1 MNIGL
6 FIPCYVNQF
15 YPKVAIA
22 TLSLLEKLNC
32 NVVFPIGQT
41 CCGQPIANS
50 GMETEAIPIYHHY
63 VKTFLEYDYIVAPSA
78 SCVYHVRH
86 HYDVLDQTKEVS
98 HVRNKT
104 LDIAEFLLDVMNIN
118 TLNAIFPYRVGL
130 HQSCHGLRGLKLA
143 SPSELMTGNYSKW
156 EQLLGMVDGLELMPL
171 QFPNECCGFGGTFSV
186 MEEAVSIK
194 MGRDRIKDHLD
205 NQVQYITS
213 GDMSCLMHLDG
224 LIRRQGEKLK
234 TIHLVEILTAN
245 G

>member
-50 GMETEAIPIYHHY
+50 GMEAEAIPIYHHY

-118 TLNAIFPYRVGL
+118 ALNAIFPYRVGL
-130 HQSCHGLRGLKLA
+130 HQSCHGLRGLNLA
-143 SPSELMTGNYSKW
+143 SPSELISRHFSKW

-224 LIRRQGEKLK
+224 IIKRQGETLK

>member
-1 MNIGL
+1 MNVGL
-6 FIPCYVNQF
+6 FIPCYINQF

-22 TLSLLEKLNC
+22 TLALLEKLGC
-32 NVVFPIGQT
+32 HVEFPEGQT

-50 GMETEAIPIYHHY
+50 GMETEAIPIYYHY
-63 VKTFLEYDYIVAPSA
+63 VKTFRQYDYIVAPSG

-86 HYDVLDQTKEVS
+86 HYDVVDQTEEVN
-98 HVRNKT
+98 HVRKKT
-104 LDIAEFLLDVMNIN
+104 LDIAEFLLDVLKIKALEAN
-118 TLNAIFPYRVGL
+118 FPYRVGL
-130 HQSCHGLRGLKLA
+130 HQSCHGLRGLQLA
-143 SPSELMTGNYSKW
+143 RPSELMTGHYSKW

-194 MGRDRIKDHLD
+194 MGRDRIKDHRD

-224 LIRRQGEKLK
+224 IIRRQDDPLR